1 MIRWR
6 SEIGR
11 SYIAAG
17 ASISNSPSVSARAAA
32 SRVRMVSRDKW
43 TTIPRYNAGMSPN
56 VFRSALVVLCLISAL
71 PARSQNRT
79 LTADDYAHAEKFM
92 GYNTG
97 PLLLHAVSRVT
108 WLSDER
114 LRYRITTENGNEFLL
129 IDAIRGTH
137 EPT

>member
-1 MIRWR
+1 
-6 SEIGR
+6 
-11 SYIAAG
+11 
-17 ASISNSPSVSARAAA
+17 
-32 SRVRMVSRDKW
+32 
-43 TTIPRYNAGMSPN
+43 MSPN

-129 IDAIRGTH
+129 IDAIRGTR
-137 EPT
+137 EPTTEEQPRVDARSVL